1 MRGGELLGVARSQVD
16 NLSIFERAAPSSH
29 AIGTLF
35 ILLFAISGLRF
46 VVVENILS
54 MFLIGGLTG
63 IMLAAAAF
71 GFQLSDSHFVVGH
84 FHWMLI
90 GGWLPS
96 NGKFSVSRNFRIT
109 MQSTGEPEPFVSL
122 RESAPGSC

>member
-1 MRGGELLGVARSQVD
+1 MRGWELLGVARSQVD
-16 NLSIFERAAPSSH
+16 NLSIFERAAPPSH
-29 AIGTLF
+29 AIGILF

-46 VVVENILS
+46 VVVESILS

-84 FHWMLI
+84 FHWVLI

-96 NGKFSVSRNFRIT
+96 NGKFSASRNFRIT
-109 MQSTGEPEPFVSL
+109 MQSTGEPEPFVPP